1 MERAFISGRG
11 LISPIGGTVA
21 ENEAGLRS
29 GKSGIIQE
37 PSFVEHKL
45 ESIVGGSAGPVPSCS
60 LIDRKTL
67 RFCPPVGVMSVVA
80 VLEALNEAGIGLDEL
95 RNMRVAVIGGVAG
108 GNSSSFTRR
117 PTAT

>member
-45 ESIVGGSAGPVPSCS
+45 ESIVGGPSRPVRSSTARRSVSAPPSASCPS
-60 LIDRKTL
+60 S
-67 RFCPPVGVMSVVA
+67 RFSKH
-80 VLEALNEAGIGLDEL
+80 
-95 RNMRVAVIGGVAG
+95 
-108 GNSSSFTRR
+108 
-117 PTAT
+117 

>member
-45 ESIVGGSAGPVPSCS
+45 ESIVGGSAGPSRPVRSSTARRSVSAPPSASCPS
-60 LIDRKTL
+60 L
-67 RFCPPVGVMSVVA
+67 RFSKH
-80 VLEALNEAGIGLDEL
+80 
-95 RNMRVAVIGGVAG
+95 
-108 GNSSSFTRR
+108 
-117 PTAT
+117 